1 MHESVDNSLS
11 KSSQTLKAQG
21 QSQLAE
27 DCIGSMVCVVTGSVI
42 LFDCP
47 KPEGTVRYD
56 ISFAISIIEI
66 VLDSMQSCTVQFNSQ
81 TATR

>member
-1 MHESVDNSLS
+1 M
-11 KSSQTLKAQG
+11 LKAHS

-47 KPEGTVRYD
+47 KPEDTVRYD
-56 ISFAISIIEI
+56 ISFDTSIIDI
-66 VLDSMQSCTVQFNSQ
+66 LLDSIQSCTVQFNSQ